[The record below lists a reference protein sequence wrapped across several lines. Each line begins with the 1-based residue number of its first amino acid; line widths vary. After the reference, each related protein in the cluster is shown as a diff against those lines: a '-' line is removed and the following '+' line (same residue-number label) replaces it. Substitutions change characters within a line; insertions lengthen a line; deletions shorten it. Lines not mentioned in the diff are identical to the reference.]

1 MLVEGQVSWVRL
13 TDIGLTKGECKGKEI
28 ELSLDLNQRLL
39 TVFLTDFGSWGEEG
53 IIDRKVSYN
62 LDQTFQNFMTQF
74 IALSK
79 QVFFIMWVWFH
90 LDWNGLYNF

>member
-39 TVFLTDFGSWGEEG
+39 TVFLTD
-53 IIDRKVSYN
+53 
-62 LDQTFQNFMTQF
+62 LDPG
-74 IALSK
+74 AK
-79 QVFFIMWVWFH
+79 R
-90 LDWNGLYNF
+90 G